1 MSHALIS
8 APTLRARLA
17 SGAPCLL
24 FDCSFDLADPA
35 AGERQHALRHLP
47 GALYLHLD
55 RDLSAPR
62 TDAARGRH
70 PLPDRAAFA
79 RHLASLGLHDDL
91 PVVAYDGNGGMYAAR
106 LWWMLRWLGHAAVQ
120 VLDGG
125 LAAWD
130 AAGGKLQGGLVAA
143 LAPALFTLRPPLVE
157 AVDYGSLRAGL
168 GQAGRLI
175 VDARA
180 PDRFRGEN
188 ETLDPV
194 GGHIPGALNRC
205 FRDNLAA
212 DGCFKPAAQL
222 QAEWTAVT
230 GRRPAPDLVMQC
242 GSGVTACHNLLA
254 LEVAGLPG
262 AQLYPGSWSEWCA
275 QPGAPVAIGA

>member
-1 MSHALIS
+1 MSQALIS

-35 AGERQHALRHLP
+35 AGERNHARRHLP